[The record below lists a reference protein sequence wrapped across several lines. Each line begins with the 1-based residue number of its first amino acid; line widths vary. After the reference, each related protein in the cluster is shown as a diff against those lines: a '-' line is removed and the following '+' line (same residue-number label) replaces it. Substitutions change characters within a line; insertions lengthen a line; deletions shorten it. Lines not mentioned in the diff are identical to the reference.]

1 VGQIPL
7 GSLTPP
13 TYGKRLYSF
22 GALSDIHLQQST
34 GSGDFQRALTYLT
47 NTEKVAF
54 TCVCGDLVGYYA
66 SEANLSAFKTYVD
79 TYSADTPVYAITGNH
94 DVRSGL
100 KDSIS
105 EYTGNPLY
113 YSFEY
118 GNDVFIMVGINVE
131 AEGSLFTTE
140 ELQWLYE
147 MLEANRNKRCFV
159 FHHVRPQDGCGNA
172 MGIYTYDIWGG
183 TEATVFESLMHHYKN
198 AHQFHGHSHLKFYLQ
213 KYADNANVAK
223 DFGGWSI
230 HIPSLAV
237 PRDTNGAVNP
247 SAVDVYAASEGYV
260 VDVYENGI
268 HLRGRDF
275 IKGVFLPVASYWLD
289 TALKEV
295 EEYSYEDPTGTIVVG
310 CLVILDD
317 GAGNVPITSRG
328 TASITDDGAGNVD
341 IDNSGATAITDDGA
355 GNVTIS

>member
-1 VGQIPL
+1 MAQYEDFILENVALPGVRRIGIYNRKGNRVGYIPL
-7 GSLTPP
+7 GNLSKPD
-13 TYGKRLYSF
+13 GKKRYSF
-22 GALSDIHLQQST
+22 GALSDVHLQYDTAQA
-34 GSGDFQRALTYLT
+34 DFQRALTYL
-47 NTEKVAF
+47 NESEDVAF
-54 TCVCGDLVGYYA
+54 TCISGDLTSRGTADELTQY
-66 SEANLSAFKTYVD
+66 KTYVD
-79 TYSADTPVYAITGNH
+79 TYSAYTPVYAVTGNH

-105 EYTGNPLY
+105 EYTGHPLY
-113 YSFEY
+113 YSFTH
-118 GNDVFIMVGINVE
+118 GDDVFIMAGLNVE

-147 MLEANRNKRCFV
+147 TLEANRNKRCFV
-159 FHHVRPQDGCGNA
+159 CHHVRPQDGCGNA
-172 MGIYTYDIWGG
+172 MGIYAYDIWGG
-183 TEATVFESLMHHYKN
+183 TESTVFESLMQHYKN

-275 IKGVFLPVASYWLD
+275 IKGEFLPIASYWLD
-289 TALKEV
+289 TTLQTV
-295 EEYSYEDPTGTIVVG
+295 EAGTYN
-310 CLVILDD
+310 D
-317 GAGNVPITSRG
+317 ITK
-328 TASITDDGAGNVD
+328 TI
-341 IDNSGATAITDDGA
+341 AIG
-355 GNVTIS
+355 V